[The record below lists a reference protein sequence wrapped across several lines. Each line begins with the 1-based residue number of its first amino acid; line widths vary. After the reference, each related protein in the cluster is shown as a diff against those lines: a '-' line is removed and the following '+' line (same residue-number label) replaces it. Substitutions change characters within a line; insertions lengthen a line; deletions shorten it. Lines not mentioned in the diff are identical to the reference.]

1 MRRAIPLVASA
12 LSIALLL
19 PGSTLAAAGG
29 SDLPVRGSHVGY
41 MTMNVATLQTH
52 AVTTGWVSHFGA
64 TTMEQDVQGIPTG
77 PTTRSF
83 TGTWT
88 MTLASGDQIFGTSSG
103 EVGYQD
109 STHLAIVGEY
119 LSTGGTGRLANTSM
133 AMSVTVE
140 ATVVSFDGSSATLA
154 VEVTVTGRMSH

>member
-12 LSIALLL
+12 LLIALLL

-41 MTMNVATLQTH
+41 MTMNVGTLQTH

-64 TTMEQDVQGIPTG
+64 TTMEQGVQSVVNPDG
-77 PTTRSF
+77 TRSF

-88 MTLASGDQIFGTSSG
+88 MSAANGDQTFGTSSG
-103 EVGYQD
+103 TTAYQD
-109 STHLAIVGEY
+109 ATHLTIVGEY
-119 LSTGGTGRLANTSM
+119 ITTGETGRLANISSTLH
-133 AMSVTVE
+133 ATAQ
-140 ATVVSFDGSSATLA
+140 ATVASVDGSIATLA